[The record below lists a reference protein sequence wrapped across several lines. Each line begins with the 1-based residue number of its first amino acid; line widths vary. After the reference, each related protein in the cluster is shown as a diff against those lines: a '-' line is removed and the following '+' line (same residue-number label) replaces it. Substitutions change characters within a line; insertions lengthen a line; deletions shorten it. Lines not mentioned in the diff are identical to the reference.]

1 MIRTIAMIG
10 GSGAMGQGLAWR
22 WARAGHALVIGS
34 RDPQRGAAA
43 AAALRQRL
51 PGASVRGESNT
62 VAAATA
68 DLVVMAVP
76 YDHHATTLRSIR
88 DAVQGKIVIDTT
100 VPLRSPRAA
109 RVQLPAAGCAAL
121 EAQQLLGANVQV
133 VSAFQNVAAQLLQ
146 TDGPIDCDILVSG
159 DQAQACETV
168 LELVRAAGMRG
179 WHVGP
184 LANSAAA
191 EALTSVLIQV
201 NNTYHTPHAGV
212 RITPGELPRTAGS
225 YAPDRVEMF
234 ALKGLPAIVPGD
246 DLAAAIVTA
255 SKTHNLPL
263 MDDDIIVVA
272 QKIVSKAEGRVI
284 RLADVT
290 PSDEARQRA
299 ATMDKDPALVQL
311 ILDES
316 REVLRQRGNLIIVE
330 HRLGFVM
337 ANAGVDQSNAQPGH
351 AILLPLDPDA
361 SAARLAA
368 TLSARSGRRI
378 AVIVSDSIGR
388 AWRNGTVGHAL
399 GVAGLKSLIDLRH
412 TPDLVGREMQVT
424 EVGLADEITAG
435 ASALMGQGNEA
446 KPVVVVRGFR
456 GIDDDRCSVREL
468 LRPRAMDLFR

>member
-1 MIRTIAMIG
+1 MVKTIALIG
-10 GSGAMGQGLAWR
+10 GTGAMGRGLAWR
-22 WARAGHALVIGS
+22 WARAGYSLVIGS

-43 AAALRQRL
+43 AEALRQRL
-51 PGASVRGESNT
+51 PGASVRGTTNP
-62 VAAATA
+62 AAAAAA
-68 DLVVMAVP
+68 DLAVLTVP
-76 YDHHATTLRSIR
+76 YDHQATTLRSIHQALR
-88 DAVQGKIVIDTT
+88 GKVLVDTT
-100 VPLRSPRAA
+100 VPLRPPDVE
-109 RVQLPAAGCAAL
+109 RVQLPAAGCAAV
-121 EAQQLLGANVQV
+121 EAQQLLGADVQV
-133 VSAFQNVAAQLLQ
+133 VSAFQNIAAQLLQ
-146 TDGPIDCDILVSG
+146 VEGPIDGDVLVSG
-159 DQAQACETV
+159 DHAEACAVV
-168 LELVRAAGMRG
+168 LGLVRAAGLRG

-201 NNTYHTPHAGV
+201 NSRYHTPHAGV
-212 RITPGELPRTAGS
+212 RITPGELSRTVGS

-234 ALKGLPAIVPGD
+234 ALKGLPAITPGD
-246 DLAAAIVTA
+246 DLAAMIFAA
-255 SKTHNLPL
+255 AEAQNLPL

-272 QKIVSKAEGRVI
+272 QKIVSKAEGRVV

-290 PSDEARQRA
+290 PSVEARERA

-316 REVLRQRGNLIIVE
+316 SEVLRQRESLIIVE

-361 SAARLAA
+361 SATRLAA
-368 TLSARSGRRI
+368 TLSARSGRRL
-378 AVIVSDSIGR
+378 AVIISDSIGR

-412 TPDLVGREMQVT
+412 TPDLVGRKMQVT

-446 KPVVVVRGFR
+446 KPVIVVRGFR
-456 GIDDDRCSVREL
+456 GIDDQRGSVKEL
-468 LRPRAMDLFR
+468 LRPRSIDLFR